1 MADLKAK
8 LVRPLQHDRTQ
19 SAGRAFDLD
28 SIAEGSNGLHV
39 TNTERACRVT
49 VNILGARNLRKKET
63 GPDAKDP
70 VFKVKLEKVTQRSR
84 EIKTVLDEHGNVR
97 VNQSFTFDVKDLKT
111 AVLSIHVVARG
122 LLGMEESLGNTRD
135 TRVSDLLDDDSSQD
149 EKNFAAIWYDL
160 TSKDGAKRPGKV
172 LMHIVAAIAE
182 PEQKISL
189 FIGTWNVGNSRPP
202 KDLTPWIP
210 PNPDYEL
217 VAIGSQE
224 CDYPARHP
232 FTECSKDWLHT
243 LSAHLGVRYKVVHS
257 TSRGQMRLVIF
268 VRSDSEKA
276 ISELDSG
283 SEATGVGH
291 VMANKGGV
299 CIAFKFW
306 DTSLCFVNSHF
317 AAHAGQCEA
326 RNSNYREIAGQL
338 RVGIPTMDILNQ
350 YHHVFWFGDLNYRLD
365 FSSLSG
371 KPLTP
376 DREFWKELVRKI
388 HDGDYGNLLKFDE
401 LQKEIQES
409 RVLHGFKEGQIKFP
423 PTFKMQKETEDGYD
437 QKRMPAWCDRVLWRN
452 LPGCSIKQKSYFS
465 APKLTTSDH
474 KPVAATFSMTAYA
487 LPAPIASAGDI
498 EEDDKR
504 WHVEFTSLRAKKL
517 RASDINGFSDPYV
530 SFVGPNLI
538 HEFHSRVRHQ
548 TLNPVW
554 NPKQELPVLVL
565 NVFPLQRLEREYVFV
580 RVLDRDYTSA
590 DDTIG
595 YAVISLATAV
605 QMFKKG
611 PSETAHFKVPLTH
624 RGLPAGTLEGGMKLT
639 WERNAERRR
648 ISIKS
653 SLIGKTMSFKETIK
667 RRVLLKP

>member
-1 MADLKAK
+1 MEDLKGK
-8 LVRPLQHDRTQ
+8 FVRPLLHEK
-19 SAGRAFDLD
+19 SAGRTFDLD

-49 VNILGARNLRKKET
+49 VNIFDARNLRKKET
-63 GPDAKDP
+63 GPDAKEP
-70 VFKVKLEKVTQRSR
+70 VFKVRLEKVTQRSR
-84 EIKTVLDEHGNVR
+84 EIKPALDENGNVR
-97 VNQSFTFDVKDLKT
+97 VNQSFTFDVKDVKT
-111 AVLSIHVVARG
+111 AVLSVLVVARG
-122 LLGMEESLGNTRD
+122 LLGIEESLGNTTD
-135 TRVSDLLDDDSSQD
+135 TRISDLLDDENPND
-149 EKNFAAIWYDL
+149 KNVAAVWYDL
-160 TSKDGAKRPGKV
+160 TSKDGVKMPGKV
-172 LMHIVAAIAE
+172 LMHIVAGIAE

-210 PNPDYEL
+210 SNPHYEL

-243 LSAHLGVRYKVVHS
+243 ISAHLGGRYKLVHS

-268 VRSDSEKA
+268 VRTDSEKA
-276 ISELDSG
+276 ISDLDSG
-283 SEATGVGH
+283 SIATGVGH

-317 AAHAGQCEA
+317 AAHVGQCGA

-338 RVGIPTMDILNQ
+338 RVGMPTMDILNQ

-365 FSSLSG
+365 FSSLTS

-376 DREFWKELVRKI
+376 DREFWKEVVKKI
-388 HDGDYGNLLKFDE
+388 QAGEDLRLLKFDE

-409 RVLHGFKEGQIKFP
+409 RVLHGFKEGEIKFP
-423 PTFKMQKETEDGYD
+423 PTFKMQKETEGGYD

-452 LPGCSIKQKSYFS
+452 LPGCSIEQKSYFS

-487 LPAPIASAGDI
+487 LPAPFSSAGDV

-504 WHVEFTSLRAKKL
+504 WHIEFTSLRAKKL

-538 HEFHSRVRHQ
+538 HEFHSRVKHQ

-565 NVFPLQRLEREYVFV
+565 NVFPLQRLDREYVYV
-580 RVLDRDYTSA
+580 RVLDRDYTST
-590 DDTIG
+590 DDTLG
-595 YAVISLATAV
+595 YALIPLATAV
-605 QMFKKG
+605 QAFRKG

-639 WERNAERRR
+639 WERNAERRGV
-648 ISIKS
+648 SIKS
-653 SLIGKTMSFKETIK
+653 SFIGRTMSFKETIK
-667 RRVLLKP
+667 RRVLLKT